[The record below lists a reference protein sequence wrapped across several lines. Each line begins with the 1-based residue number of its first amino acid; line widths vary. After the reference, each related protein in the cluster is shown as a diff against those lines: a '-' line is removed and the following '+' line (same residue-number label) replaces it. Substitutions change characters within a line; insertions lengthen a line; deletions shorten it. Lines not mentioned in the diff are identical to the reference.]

1 MFVPFSKRNRP
12 PHDTLTYEIPVRIRQ
27 RIVHTINDMIE
38 IYCSNNPEYINLEK
52 VYELLGRT
60 LLREYGELTVSDD
73 RARRSLAKAVVEHFQ
88 QCSAELALDFLEF
101 LFRVDE
107 MDSLQVLIHSVN
119 RIFRDEGIGFE
130 LTEAVGENPE
140 YNRSRII
147 TYPTVLSKD
156 TEYLHSEVVR
166 PCLECLSKAG
176 FETANGEMLKSH
188 EAYRHGRFDDVI
200 THAGAAFE
208 SVMKSICD
216 RKNWDYSPNMP
227 CQPLLKVCREKGLFD
242 DFYESVLGG
251 VCTIRNKISS
261 AHGRGPKPP
270 YQFDQTKASHM
281 LHLVSSHIQ
290 FLMRQ
295 ANL

>member
-1 MFVPFSKRNRP
+1 
-12 PHDTLTYEIPVRIRQ
+12 
-27 RIVHTINDMIE
+27 
-38 IYCSNNPEYINLEK
+38 
-52 VYELLGRT
+52 LGRT
-60 LLREYGELTVSDD
+60 LLREYGELDICSDG
-73 RARRSLAKAVVEHFQ
+73 ARRTLARTVIEHFYE
-88 QCSAELALDFLEF
+88 CKTDLALDFLEF
-101 LFRVDE
+101 LFRHPRMEPMQSFVDA
-107 MDSLQVLIHSVN
+107 VN
-119 RIFRDEGIGFE
+119 EIFRDEGIGFE
-130 LTEAVGENPE
+130 LTQAVREDPE
-140 YNRSRII
+140 YERSII
-147 TYPTVLSKD
+147 VLYPIVISKD

-166 PCLECLSKAG
+166 PCLACLATPG
-176 FETANGEMLKSH
+176 FATANEEMLKAH
-188 EAYRHGRFDDVI
+188 EAYRHGRIDDVI

-208 SVMKSICD
+208 SVLKSICD

>member
-1 MFVPFSKRNRP
+1 MFVPFSKRDRP
-12 PHDTLTYEIPVRIRQ
+12 PHDTLTYEIPARIRQ
-27 RIVHTINDMIE
+27 RIIFTINDIVE
-38 IYCSNNPEYINLEK
+38 QYASNTRDYINIER
-52 VYELLGRT
+52 VYEVLGRT
-60 LLREYGELTVSDD
+60 LLREYGELAVSDD

-88 QCSAELALDFLEF
+88 QCSTELALDFLEY

-107 MDSLQVLIHSVN
+107 MNQLQVLVHSVN
-119 RIFRDEGIGFE
+119 RVFRDEGIGFE
-130 LTEAVGENPE
+130 LTEAVRENPE

-208 SVMKSICD
+208 SVLKSICD
-216 RKNWDYSPNMP
+216 RKKWVHGPNMT
-227 CQPLLKVCREKGLFD
+227 CQPLLKVCRENGLFD
-242 DFYESVLGG
+242 DFYESVLVG
-251 VCTIRNKISS
+251 VCTIRNKLSS
-261 AHGRGPKPP
+261 AHGKGPKSH
-270 YQFDQTKASHM
+270 YHIDQDKASHM

-295 ANL
+295 GTL